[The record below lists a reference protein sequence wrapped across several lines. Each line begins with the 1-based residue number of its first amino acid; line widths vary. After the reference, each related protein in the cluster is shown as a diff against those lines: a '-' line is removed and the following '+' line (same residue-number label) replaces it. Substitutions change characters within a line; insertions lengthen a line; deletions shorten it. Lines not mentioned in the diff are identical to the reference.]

1 MATGSS
7 AGFPM
12 PAPDWNRASRAPLGF
27 GGCNSVVRF
36 KCIPAADIATGIE
49 GFARALK
56 SRFEESRITEQR
68 QSFFIGYSN
77 SEETQR
83 PTKNNVDNRIVSD
96 LRCRH

>member
-77 SEETQR
+77 SEET
-83 PTKNNVDNRIVSD
+83 
-96 LRCRH
+96 